1 MKNSIIIDVDTDRTP
16 IITISKPLDQ
26 EVPSDFDTTKSML
39 LNDITCLTEALSTLI
54 NVADTNGYSKKSEL
68 IKAITTRLDDMLVEE
83 NGKKA

>member
-1 MKNSIIIDVDTDRTP
+1 MQNNLCIDVDTDREP
-16 IITISKPLDQ
+16 IIKITKPSDQ

-83 NGKKA
+83 NG